1 MFTPPTWEERKCT
14 AIRGKMVV
22 PQYILLKRTELIQV
36 SLLLKTYSF
45 RSLILDSLPE
55 LDSNPNIPS
64 CLMMS
69 ELPSAIISAFD
80 FTLSGYL
87 PFEV

>member
-1 MFTPPTWEERKCT
+1 
-14 AIRGKMVV
+14 MVV
-22 PQYILLKRTELIQV
+22 PQYIWIKKNRIDTGTASAENIQF
-36 SLLLKTYSF
+36 SF
-45 RSLILDSLPE
+45 TDLYLDSLPE
-55 LDSNPNIPS
+55 LDSNPNILS

-87 PFEV
+87 PSEV